1 MEAVARPKITP
12 DMLECVAVEVEKEGL
27 SEATVSQL
35 RRLFPGVYFT
45 YCMDDD
51 VHSGKP
57 VMQKSGFNIY
67 LVGSG
72 DHCLGLTAACESAKG
87 IILAEVIEEEE

>member
-1 MEAVARPKITP
+1 MEAVARQKITRE
-12 DMLECVAVEVEKEGL
+12 MLESVAAEVEQRGL
-27 SEATVSQL
+27 TEVTIGQL
-35 RRLFPGVYFT
+35 RELFPGVYFT

-57 VMQKSGFNIY
+57 VMQKDGFNIY

-87 IILAEVIEEEE
+87 VILAEVIEDEE

>member
-1 MEAVARPKITP
+1 MEAVAKPKITTE
-12 DMLECVAVEVEKEGL
+12 MLECVAVEVEKQGL

-35 RRLFPGVYFT
+35 RAFFPGVYFT

-57 VMQKSGFNIY
+57 VMQRDGFNIY